1 MKCQEKEA
9 LQTECAAAWESYAVE
24 VAKAGLSVT
33 GSGSVRPPSISELV
47 SGRLAIDLRA
57 GRFPAAYSTA
67 IRLRGKHLAAS
78 LELSKHLSRHRC

>member
-9 LQTECAAAWESYAVE
+9 LQTECAAVWESYAVE

-47 SGRLAIDLRA
+47 SGRFAIDLRA
-57 GRFPAAYSTA
+57 GRFQQPIQPQSVFAGSTSP
-67 IRLRGKHLAAS
+67 RRWS
-78 LELSKHLSRHRC
+78 